1 MLTPLTHHARPPFI
15 SHLEMGT
22 IATIPG
28 LAYCQLCFDRHAW
41 QDELFDHYAIPFP
54 ARLHAAGVKR
64 RAEYLAARYGA
75 KLLLA
80 HHGCDASVGSAA
92 DRSPIWPAGWCGSLS
107 HTHDRAIA
115 VIAPSGA
122 GLTPGVDIEML
133 APETMRETAD
143 MFTSAQ
149 EQALLAGCPLPYES
163 ALLIAFSAK
172 ESLFKALYPE
182 VRRFFDFDA
191 ARVCQ
196 LDAAT
201 QRITLEL
208 TQPLTAERTPGSQL
222 TGYYTLAEDHLIT
235 LIA

>member
-1 MLTPLTHHARPPFI
+1 MLTPLTHHAQPPFI

-22 IATIPG
+22 MAAIPG
-28 LAYCQLCFDRHAW
+28 LAYCQLRFDRHAW
-41 QDELFDHYAIPFP
+41 QDALFAHYAIPFP
-54 ARLHAAGVKR
+54 PRLQAAGAKR

-80 HHGCDASVGSAA
+80 HHGCETSVGAAA
-92 DRSPIWPAGWCGSLS
+92 DRAPVWPAGWCGSLS
-107 HTHDRAIA
+107 HTDDRAIA
-115 VIAPSGA
+115 IIARSDA

-133 APETMRETAD
+133 APEAMRETAD
-143 MFTSAQ
+143 MFASAQ
-149 EQALLAGCPLPYES
+149 EQALLAACPLPYET
-163 ALLIAFSAK
+163 ALLIAFSVK

-196 LDAAT
+196 IDTAA
-201 QRITLEL
+201 QRITLAL
-208 TQPLTAERTPGSQL
+208 TQTLTANRRSGSQM

>member
-1 MLTPLTHHARPPFI
+1 MLTPYTHHALPPFI
-15 SHLEMGT
+15 THLEMGT
-22 IATIPG
+22 MAAIPE
-28 LAYCQLCFDRHAW
+28 LAYCQLSFDRYAW
-41 QDELFDHYAIPFP
+41 QDELFARYAIPFP
-54 ARLHAAGVKR
+54 PRLHAAGVKR

-80 HHGCDASVGSAA
+80 HHGCDASVGMAA
-92 DRSPIWPAGWCGSLS
+92 DRAPLWPAGWCGSLS

-115 VIAPSGA
+115 IIAPGDG

-149 EQALLAGCPLPYES
+149 EQALLAACPLPYES

-196 LDAAT
+196 IDTTA

-208 TQPLTAERTPGSQL
+208 TQTLTARRAQGSQL
-222 TGYYTLAEDHLIT
+222 TGYYFLAEDHLIT